1 MPEPVI
7 LASASPVR
15 ARLLGDAG
23 VAATVAVSGVDE
35 APIKARLREVGG
47 SPLDCAMALAEAK
60 ARAVAERH
68 PEALVVGADQLLAC
82 GDDWFDKPDTLAA
95 ARAQLIA
102 LRGRAH
108 VLETAVCVARDGEL
122 LWHGESRPCLRMRE
136 FSDGFLSGYLAAEGE
151 AALGSVGGYR
161 LEGRGVQLFE
171 RIEGDHF
178 AILGL
183 PLIELLEFLR
193 RRGALPT

>member
-1 MPEPVI
+1 
-7 LASASPVR
+7 
-15 ARLLGDAG
+15 
-23 VAATVAVSGVDE
+23 
-35 APIKARLREVGG
+35 
-47 SPLDCAMALAEAK
+47 MALAEAK

-82 GDDWFDKPDTLAA
+82 GDDWFDKPETLAA
-95 ARAQLIA
+95 ARTQLIA

-122 LWHGESRPCLRMRE
+122 LWHAESRPCLRMRE
-136 FSDGFLSGYLAAEGE
+136 FYDGFLSGYLAAEGE

-193 RRGALPT
+193 RRGALAA